1 MPGFADRQRAVAG
14 LDQARS
20 TGSVGAKMNVEPR
33 NARRVLAAI
42 TIALAVA
49 GCGGGG
55 DDGSAVAPSPATST
69 DVESSELAGVYFDVR
84 RDPG

>member
-1 MPGFADRQRAVAG
+1 
-14 LDQARS
+14 
-20 TGSVGAKMNVEPR
+20 MNVEPR